1 MGGKKERTEE
11 LSYETYYTGNI
22 KLHTQHL
29 NGMCACVCVC
39 VRVSCMLQLRF
50 FEIRGDAVRHVY
62 RVQNDRTQFDRLFR
76 RQRAGKRKLIAQF
89 ER

>member
-1 MGGKKERTEE
+1 MGGKKRKNRGVVVRN
-11 LSYETYYTGNI
+11 L
-22 KLHTQHL
+22 LHRKYKITHSTL
-29 NGMCACVCVC
+29 KWHVCVCVC